1 MDCTATLH
9 SVLRRSCLE
18 ARTLEPVFRR
28 AQDLDDR
35 IRAHVPF
42 SVHGVPALDIS
53 ASAKNKLRIPVLG
66 KDIQPHTLPN
76 LMLRLITVI
85 LRPVFGRR
93 TSRNESDLIAASWLF
108 HEHPGQKAAR
118 LHGQL
123 SHSGGPSAKSRP
135 HREKGLLICTV
146 FFLGL

>member
-1 MDCTATLH
+1 MDCAATLH

-53 ASAKNKLRIPVLG
+53 ASAKNLLRISVLG
-66 KDIQPHTLPN
+66 KDIGFTRC
-76 LMLRLITVI
+76 LRNAGDNCHPESAAADEGSPAMTRTRTPFRGFSTMSDGVHGGKAQLSAFTTQASREI
-85 LRPVFGRR
+85 LRPKEGRQDDR
-93 TSRNESDLIAASWLF
+93 ITDVSN
-108 HEHPGQKAAR
+108 
-118 LHGQL
+118 
-123 SHSGGPSAKSRP
+123 
-135 HREKGLLICTV
+135 
-146 FFLGL
+146 